1 MTYDDLRIRVN
12 SSEFPAATRVSV
24 NYPTQI
30 SQKRN
35 LGANISEG
43 DQFRF
48 DGPSEVKLS
57 IDFLLNGDA
66 GGFFSNNDGGFGFLF
81 DSISA
86 KSNNSGEREYSIGVG
101 GLNYQKCLLDD
112 YSITVDPF
120 GPVRGSVNFT
130 SYDAVRGGNISANS
144 IVGDDPSGD
153 SIIHGYNCEISG
165 ANEVVSADVVSNLSY
180 SKTFGRTPIYNL
192 GDVNA
197 SSFLIDSIE
206 AEMKMT
212 STGLESLLGVSGNEV
227 VNDIVVEM
235 ESSEGGTIRAN
246 ASNDFKITIPS
257 GSRVVAQDFG
267 VQGGDSVA
275 TNVTIKNVI
284 L

>member
-1 MTYDDLRIRVN
+1 MTYDDLGIRVLSQN
-12 SSEFPAATRVSV
+12 IEAVTRVSV

-48 DGPSEVKLS
+48 DGPSEAKLS
-57 IDFLLNGDA
+57 IDFLLDTDRPYN
-66 GGFFSNNDGGFGFLF
+66 SYEFLF
-81 DSISA
+81 DA
-86 KSNNSGEREYSIGVG
+86 TNSSGQREFFIEVG
-101 GLNYQKCLLDD
+101 GTEYYKCLMDD

-130 SYDAVRGGNISANS
+130 SYNPARGGNIEAFQA
-144 IVGDDPSGD
+144 GSGTP
-153 SIIHGYNCEISG
+153 SIIHGHNCEVSG
-165 ANEVVSADVVSNLSY
+165 ASGVVSDNVVSNLSY
-180 SKTFGRTPIYNL
+180 RKTFGRTPVYQI

-212 STGLESLLGVSGNEV
+212 STGLESLLAVSGNEV
-227 VNDIVVEM
+227 INDIVV
-235 ESSEGGTIRAN
+235 
-246 ASNDFKITIPS
+246 DFEDSDGDGIFQDFLNPNELFKLTIPS